1 MATSRMEAA
10 TTVSP
15 LTVITLGTLRRLLP
29 DNLLQAL
36 HAQAPRGRTR
46 KLAIESLFWLVV
58 QVAAGARR
66 SVYAAFHADQ
76 AAEDSSI
83 NVSYQAVYDKL
94 KRMPVE
100 FDTALVGASGKQAL
114 ALLEHDDLPTFKGLK
129 KYRIR
134 IIDGTDLGGT
144 EHRLE
149 VLRKIKAAGLPG
161 RFVVAYDWATGVC
174 YAAAASEDAY
184 TSERV
189 LVQNILAQADT
200 HDLFVMDRHY
210 CTTAVFQAISS
221 RQAHFVVREHIGNLR
236 CRELSKPRYLGR
248 VETGK
253 VSEQKLEV
261 EDTQTGET
269 HLVRR
274 LILRLDTPT
283 EDGETE
289 IQLVT
294 NLPAKVNGLR
304 IVELYRERW
313 TLERHFNFLKNC
325 LQGEVESLGHPP
337 AAIFMMCLALVTGNA
352 WAVTQAAIR
361 AEHGGEAEFEKL
373 SGHYV
378 ADELAGNYRAVD
390 RLLVDEWE
398 PIESLTAGKFWKWL
412 KHLAQE
418 IRPAAFYKHARGPK
432 LPPPPRRSGRTRH
445 HYSTY
450 RLLNP
455 TKKIP

>member
-1 MATSRMEAA
+1 MPTPRMEAA
-10 TTVSP
+10 TVVSP
-15 LTVITLGTLRRLLP
+15 LTVLTLGTLRRLLP

-36 HAQAPRGRTR
+36 HAQSPRGWTR
-46 KLAIESLFWLVV
+46 KLAIEALFWLVV

-66 SVYAAFHADQ
+66 SVFAAFQADQ

-100 FDTALVGASGKQAL
+100 FGTVLVGASGAQAL
-114 ALLEHDDLPTFKGLK
+114 ALLEHADLPTFKGLK
-129 KYRIR
+129 PYRIR
-134 IIDGTDLGGT
+134 ILDGTDLGGT

-161 RFVVAYDWATGVC
+161 RFVVAYDWATGIC

-189 LVQNILAQADT
+189 LVQNLLAQADA

-210 CTTAVFQAISS
+210 CITAVFQAIVA
-221 RQAHFVVREHIGNLR
+221 RRAYFVVREHIGQLR

-248 VETGK
+248 VATGK
-253 VSEQKLEV
+253 VYEQALEV
-261 EDTQTGET
+261 EDTQSGET
-269 HLVRR
+269 SSLRR

-289 IQLVT
+289 IQLLT
-294 NLPAKVNGLR
+294 NLPAKANGLR

-325 LQGEVESLGHPP
+325 LHGEVESLGHPP

-352 WAVTQAAIR
+352 LAVTQAAIR
-361 AEHGGEAEFEKL
+361 AEHGPAEFEKL

-378 ADELAGNYRAVD
+378 ADELAGNYRAVE
-390 RLLVDEWE
+390 RLLVAEWE
-398 PIESLTAGKFWKWL
+398 PIESLTAGKFWNWL
-412 KHLAQE
+412 KHLAKQ
-418 IRPAAFYKHARGPK
+418 ICPAAFYKHERGAK
-432 LPPPPRRSGRTRH
+432 LPPPPRRSGRSRH

-455 TKKIP
+455 TKKKP